1 MNLSDQPNIVCQSIE
16 TLQTDELVLSPEEY
30 NNILEMQQAI
40 FKLLVIGHNDQE
52 VLTRLCLFA
61 ESLLPNSVASVM
73 LKDPETNLLNVV
85 CAPSVPEVGHSALAG
100 LKPGPG
106 GGSCGNAVYHNEP
119 QYVTDTK
126 TDPRWN
132 DIRQIAYD
140 FNLCA
145 CWSMP
150 IHDQNKNAVG
160 SFALSSFEHRSPSL
174 FHKHLLGNCAFI
186 VSMVLKRHEY
196 ESKIDSTQHQLQ
208 ILGTA
213 IKRASDGVIITDK
226 DNHIIEVNDAFIKSF
241 GYTLEEVVGENPSMF
256 SSGMHETQFYTKMW
270 NDLINNGHWS
280 GEIWNKR
287 SNGDVFPEWM
297 SITAIYNEKNEV
309 QNYLAIFNDLSAFYE
324 QQKQLLS
331 MAYRDQLTIL
341 PNRQQI
347 IMDIKEK
354 SPYACA
360 IFNIDD
366 FKEINDFFG
375 IQAGDEILQQ
385 VAKWFT
391 EMKLSAYR
399 IGGDEFA
406 VLFYDTMTP
415 DSLKHRI
422 STLITFL
429 EEKTFLIG
437 DETLN
442 IRTSV
447 GSAIGTE
454 RLMTRADIALHRAKE
469 HKHSFSLY
477 EEDHNVE
484 QIYRKNFAIASEIRT
499 AMVNQRLICHY
510 QPIFDL
516 SQEKIVK
523 YETLVRII
531 DSEGNMI
538 SPADF
543 LPIAKKTKIYPQIT
557 REVVYQACTLFQNRS
572 EDFSIN
578 LSDSDIRNP
587 STVDAIF
594 DIMTKTNT
602 ASRIVFEILES
613 EGIENFKEVS
623 TFIAKAKSMGAK
635 IAIDDFGT
643 GYSNFEN
650 ILRLDVDFIKI
661 DGSIIRGLTN
671 DPMHA
676 LIVGSMVDFANKIGA
691 KTIAEFVSDEEIYDA
706 VKELGID
713 YAQGYYTGKP
723 GPLN

>member
-1 MNLSDQPNIVCQSIE
+1 MNPPDQPTMVCQSME
-16 TLQTDELVLSPEEY
+16 ALQTDELVLSADEY
-30 NNILEMQQAI
+30 NNILKMQQDI
-40 FKLLVIGHNDQE
+40 FKLLVIGHNDEE
-52 VLTRLCLFA
+52 VLNSLCIFA
-61 ESLLPNSVASVM
+61 ESLLPNSVASIM
-73 LKDPETNLLNVV
+73 LKDPQTNLLNVV
-85 CAPSVPEVGHSALAG
+85 CAPSVPEEGHSALAG

-106 GGSCGNAVYHNEP
+106 GGSCGNAVYHNEA
-119 QYVTDTK
+119 QFVSDTK
-126 TDPRWN
+126 TDQRWS
-132 DIRQIAYD
+132 DIRHIAYD
-140 FNLCA
+140 FNLCS

-150 IHDQNKNAVG
+150 IHDQEKNAVG
-160 SFALSSFEHRSPSL
+160 SFALSSFEQRSPSL
-174 FHKHLLGNCAFI
+174 FHKHLLENCAFI

-196 ESKIDSTQHQLQ
+196 ESQLDQSHHQLQ

-213 IKRASDGVIITDK
+213 IKNASDGVIITD
-226 DNHIIEVNDAFIKSF
+226 NENRIVEVNDAFIKSF
-241 GYTLEEVVGENPSMF
+241 GYTLEDVIGKNPKMLR
-256 SSGMHETQFYTKMW
+256 SGLHEESFYQKMW
-270 NDLINNGHWS
+270 DDLDNSGHWS

-287 SNGDVFPEWM
+287 ADGEVFPEWM
-297 SITAIYNEKNEV
+297 SITAIYNEKKEL
-309 QNYLAIFNDLSAFYE
+309 QNYLAIFNDLSEFYK

-331 MAYRDQLTIL
+331 MAYRDQLTVL

-347 IMDIKEK
+347 IMDIENK
-354 SPYACA
+354 SPFACA

-385 VAKWFT
+385 IAKWFI

-406 VLFYDTMTP
+406 VLFYETMEP
-415 DSLKHRI
+415 EALKHRI

-429 EEKTFLIG
+429 EEKTFVIG
-437 DETLN
+437 NETLN
-442 IRTSV
+442 LRTSV
-447 GSAIGTE
+447 GSAIGEE

-469 HKHSFSLY
+469 HKHSFALY
-477 EEDHNVE
+477 EEDHNIE
-484 QIYRKNFAIASEIRT
+484 QTYRKNFAIASEIRT
-499 AMVNQRLICHY
+499 AIVNQRLICHY

-516 SQEKIVK
+516 SEERILK
-523 YETLVRII
+523 YETLVRIV
-531 DSEGNMI
+531 DSENNII

-557 REVVYQACTLFQNRS
+557 REVVYQACTLFQERN
-572 EDFSIN
+572 EDFSVN

-587 STVDAIF
+587 STVSAIF

-623 TFIAKAKSMGAK
+623 SFIAKAKSMGAK

-661 DGSIIRGLTN
+661 DGSIIRGLNN
-671 DPMHA
+671 DPMHS

-713 YAQGYYTGKP
+713 YAQGYFIGKP
-723 GPLN
+723 APLN